1 MAQKF
6 QIGQQVQLV
15 GDPSR
20 VGVVVAGPRQ
30 IHGELYYDVLFN
42 LARAAQPIREE
53 ALEPYA
59 KPSDI
64 RLLLR
69 RREFADKDR
78 FLVSMIY
85 KKLERPLS
93 DNLYTFYSSRTMFQV
108 HQFKPVLKFLGS
120 LNQRL
125 LIADEVGLG
134 KTIEA
139 GIILTELE
147 ARLGELDRVL
157 VVCPSMLMPKW
168 KTELGKRFDQDFNIV
183 GQAQVREF
191 LQRYKERGSER
202 FKAIVSIQLLRRA
215 ALVQA
220 LQDVHVHF
228 DLVIVDEAHYMCNPE
243 TRSSDLGEALTELAD
258 AMLLLTA
265 TPLQLRS
272 GDLFNLLRILA
283 PEEFTEPKLF
293 QGLIEPN
300 QYINQAKRQ
309 IALPEL
315 ALASLQQVENTSQA
329 DRFRRN
335 PFYCEVKSIL
345 AGKQTLTDQEA
356 IKLQSMLVDL
366 NTLSHIFTRTKKR
379 DVEASFPMREARVVR
394 VQFSEA
400 EMDFYNAV
408 TAWVESHFAAARG
421 GGQGISFARIM
432 PQRQVASCIPA
443 MKEYLEEA
451 INASVLRA
459 PVADNGDVIDEDRD
473 DSDEVLSNSE
483 LCALRRLRQALQ
495 RVGTTDTKYVE
506 FLKALRALDEE
517 APDAKIIVFSF
528 FKGTLKYL
536 ERKLAHDGYAGRTA
550 LIHGDIPTADR
561 QKTLRKF
568 RSSDTLKILLSSE
581 VGGEGLDLEFCSV
594 IFNYDLPWNPM
605 RIEQRIGRLD
615 RFGQTN
621 PKVLIYNF
629 AIHGTIDSVILER
642 LYGRINIF
650 EQYIGDLEAIL
661 GEEIASLT
669 REMFNPN
676 LTHEQKARYVEQI
689 ALNIVKRQ
697 GELESFEA
705 ESARFVG
712 QDQYFNVEIGEIKRT
727 RRFVGPQD
735 VEHLLRTFISTNCP
749 ATTLKAPRH
758 ERAGVYVLKPDEE
771 FRRFVWAFTQQ
782 DADRGPW
789 VDRMNLDDTLVT
801 FDSDPACKDER
812 LLFVTIHCPL
822 VRAMKR
828 WYDGNPDQLG
838 LTSCLRIQGPR
849 DRAGRHFFFIYL
861 LEKSG
866 LKEEL
871 ELVPVLVGLDG
882 KRFYVVDDKSEWF
895 LGRLS
900 ESEDMGE
907 IPEFTDEQLERG
919 LAVSE
924 ECMAMLREDAEH
936 ILRKTNDLAIENRI
950 LSLKQAC
957 GIKCERIG
965 ETIEKLRSTGVGEDD
980 SIMRLYRGT
989 IRIAQERNQAAI
1001 ADLER
1006 RRAVFAGFELILG
1019 GLITIEPEGSSE
1031 R

>member
-1 MAQKF
+1 M
-6 QIGQQVQLV
+6 V

-20 VGVVVAGPRQ
+20 VGVVVAGPRR
-30 IHGELYYDVLFN
+30 IRDEPHYDVLFDP
-42 LARAAQPIREE
+42 ARAPQPIRESV
-53 ALEPYA
+53 LEPYA
-59 KPSDI
+59 RPSDI

-78 FLVSMIY
+78 FLVSIIY

-147 ARLGELDRVL
+147 ARLGELQRVL

-168 KTELGKRFDQDFNIV
+168 KTELGKRFDQDFHIV
-183 GQAQVREF
+183 GQTEVREF
-191 LQRYKERGSER
+191 LQRYQERGSER
-202 FKAIVSIQLLRRA
+202 FKAIVSLQLLRRA

-220 LQDVHVHF
+220 LQDAHVHF
-228 DLVIVDEAHYMCNPE
+228 DLVIVDEAHHMSNPE
-243 TRSSDLGEALTELAD
+243 TRSSDLGESLSELAD

-283 PEEFTEPKLF
+283 PEEFTEMAFF

-300 QYINQAKRQ
+300 QYINQAMRQ
-309 IALPEL
+309 IGRPEL
-315 ALASLQQVENTSQA
+315 ALASLQQVEDTSQA

-335 PFYCEVKSIL
+335 PFYCEVKSTL

-356 IKLQSMLVDL
+356 IRIQSMLVDL

-379 DVEASFPMREARVVR
+379 DVAAFFPIREARVVR

-400 EMDFYNAV
+400 EMHFYNAV
-408 TAWVESHFAAARG
+408 TAWVESHFTAATG
-421 GGQGISFARIM
+421 GSQGISFARIM

-443 MKEYLEEA
+443 MRAYLEDT
-451 INASVLRA
+451 INESLLRA
-459 PVADNGDVIDEDRD
+459 PVADNGDVIDADRD
-473 DSDEVLSNSE
+473 DSDEVLSNAE
-483 LCALRRLRQALQ
+483 LRALRRLRQALQ
-495 RVGTTDTKYVE
+495 HVGSTDTKYVE
-506 FLKALRALDEE
+506 FLKALRALGEE
-517 APDAKIIVFSF
+517 APDAKIIVFAF
-528 FKGTLKYL
+528 FKRTLNYL
-536 ERKLAHDGYAGRTA
+536 QNKLARDGYSGRLA
-550 LIHGDIPTADR
+550 LIHGDIPTAER

-615 RFGQTN
+615 RFGQTHD
-621 PKVLIYNF
+621 KVLIYNF

-661 GEEIASLT
+661 GDEIASLT

-676 LTHEQKARYVEQI
+676 LTQEQKARYVEQI
-689 ALNIVKRQ
+689 GLNIVRRQ
-697 GELESFEA
+697 RELEGFEA
-705 ESARFVG
+705 ESSHFVG
-712 QDQYFNVEIGEIKRT
+712 QDEYFNVEIDRIRRT

-735 VEHLLRTFISTNCP
+735 VEHLLRTFIATNCP
-749 ATTLKAPRH
+749 ATTLKAPKSG
-758 ERAGVYVLKPDEE
+758 RAGVYVLKPDEE

-782 DADRGPW
+782 DADRGLW
-789 VDRMNLDDTLVT
+789 VDGVNRDATLVT
-801 FDSDPACKDER
+801 FDSDLACKDET

-828 WYDGNPDQLG
+828 WYDRNPDHLG

-849 DRAGRHFFFIYL
+849 DMAGRHFFFIYL

-866 LKEEL
+866 LKKDL

-882 KRFYVVDDKSEWF
+882 GSFYVVDDRSEWF
-895 LGRLS
+895 LARLS
-900 ESEDMGE
+900 ESEGVDE
-907 IPEFTDEQLERG
+907 IAEFTDEQLERA

-924 ECMAMLREDAEH
+924 DCMAMLREDAE
-936 ILRKTNDLAIENRI
+936 KTLKTTNNVAIDNRI
-950 LSLKQAC
+950 LSLRQASR
-957 GIKCERIG
+957 IKCERIEG
-965 ETIEKLRSTGVGEDD
+965 TIQTLRSTGAGEDD
-980 SIMRLYRGT
+980 SIMRLYRGM
-989 IRIAQERNQAAI
+989 IRNVQERSHAAI

-1019 GLITIEPEGSSE
+1019 GLITIDPEGRNE
-1031 R
+1031 GK